1 MTEALPRSAG
11 PLVPGPH
18 YRLLDPSAVR
28 PALMR
33 AVDGFC
39 ADPPILLRHHA
50 GRGGEPLPVPARLSG
65 AWRGEERHLLPG
77 DPHRNE
83 TIGLIL
89 DGALAIASGAG
100 PVSGP
105 AAATQLGLV
114 APEESGIGRSMQSSL
129 AALRLASASP
139 VVDIDLLTASLYYF
153 GRRPL
158 GRALR
163 RRAPDA
169 SSVGSFLGLERIDRT
184 PEISGRFDPR
194 YLSSAWFYWRAP
206 GAPDGAE
213 HWKLYVC
220 IALDALVEK
229 LPVIASALAE
239 CGAEAFKVAGNAHGL
254 CRPDRLI
261 AYFGDEVTMRSAARR
276 LAALVAE
283 CPGEP
288 LPFAV
293 PIAAGGR
300 IAYGRD
306 PARGSLDALEG
317 RSWRLWLCHHLAR
330 ALVSARETPGA
341 EWSPVRFALL
351 RAQFLGLDPATFE
364 TRRQ

>member
-1 MTEALPRSAG
+1 MSETLPRSLG
-11 PLVPGPH
+11 PLVPGPN
-18 YRLLDPSAVR
+18 YRLLGPSDVR
-28 PALMR
+28 PALKR
-33 AVDGFC
+33 AVSGFC
-39 ADPPILLRHHA
+39 DDPPVLLRHRS

-65 AWRGEERHLLPG
+65 AWRGEELHLCPG
-77 DPHRNE
+77 DPHRAE

-89 DGALAIASGAG
+89 DGALAISTGSG

-105 AAATQLGLV
+105 AAASLLGLA
-114 APEESGIGRSMQSSL
+114 APDEGGIAGPMRSSL
-129 AALRLASASP
+129 AALRLAAASP

-163 RRAPDA
+163 SRTPDA
-169 SSVGSFLGLERIDRT
+169 SSVASFLGLDRVDRV

-220 IALDALVEK
+220 IALDALVK
-229 LPVIASALAE
+229 HLPAIATALADG
-239 CGAEAFKVAGNAHGL
+239 GAQAFKVAGNAHGL

-261 AYFGDEVTMRSAARR
+261 GYFADEHAMRAAARR
-276 LAALVAE
+276 IGSLVAGS
-283 CPGEP
+283 PVEP
-288 LPFAV
+288 LTFAV
-293 PIAAGGR
+293 AIDAEGR
-300 IAYGRD
+300 TAYGRD
-306 PARGSLDALEG
+306 PARDSLAALEG

-330 ALVSARETPGA
+330 ALASAREAPSA
-341 EWSPVRFALL
+341 EWSPACFALL
-351 RAQFLGLDPATFE
+351 RASVLGLDPATFE
-364 TRRQ
+364 PARG